1 MRTTIRATE
10 SMVSSRNGV
19 TSLGDALASCR
30 AQALIAARRLV
41 GRQDAE
47 DVVQEATTRVL
58 RAASGGAEIKHPGA
72 YLRAA
77 VQRAAADHLTT
88 RARLPA
94 AALTDLADNSNPHR
108 IAETHA
114 LLEEI
119 ARLPAAQRTALVGTV
134 LGNHDQTQLA
144 SALGTTP
151 AGVRQLVRRA
161 RIRLR
166 DTVGAWIPWLVGR
179 AHDLTSMS
187 TFAATSAG
195 QSSLAGLAV
204 AAVIAPPL
212 IQQPPRPAPPHPM
225 NTHLQFEAPIA
236 PRLGTRPTTPAVP
249 SPRLPATRLP
259 TRVAQPQPP
268 RPP

>member
-19 TSLGDALASCR
+19 TSLGDTLASCR

-58 RAASGGAEIKHPGA
+58 RAASRGAEIKQPGA

-77 VQRAAADHLTT
+77 VQRAAADHLTA
-88 RARLPA
+88 RARLSA

-166 DTVGAWIPWLVGR
+166 DTVGACWIPWLVGR
-179 AHDLTSMS
+179 AHDLTSM
-187 TFAATSAG
+187 FAATSAG
-195 QSSLAGLAV
+195 QSSLAGLAPLPGPALTGSWV
-204 AAVIAPPL
+204 GAP
-212 IQQPPRPAPPHPM
+212 
-225 NTHLQFEAPIA
+225 
-236 PRLGTRPTTPAVP
+236 G
-249 SPRLPATRLP
+249 SPGGA
-259 TRVAQPQPP
+259 
-268 RPP
+268 